1 MTAGARQAAGSAG
14 REELPSPTEV
24 DVVVVGAGTGGYA
37 TALRAAGLGLDVALV
52 ESDLVGGT
60 CLHRGCIPS
69 KALLHAAELAEGV
82 TEGRERFGID
92 ATVRSVDAAVLAAAR
107 DDIVERNYRGLL
119 DHLAHDGVHLV
130 AGRGRLAGPRTVVVS
145 PVDNYPAGG
154 PEPLREPVTLQA
166 RRGVVVATGSRPRLL
181 PGLEPDGE
189 RILTSDAATRA
200 TRLPRSVVIVGA
212 GAIGVEFASFYH
224 GVGTEVTL
232 IEALAD
238 VLAGEDPDVSRE
250 MARALRRKGIGVHT
264 NARVEDVQL
273 DPDGVTV
280 TVTTTAGSTGNAPR
294 KAGTSPAT
302 GAAGRTTM
310 EFRAEQL
317 LLAVGREPV
326 SEGLGLED
334 LGVTLERGYVVP
346 RSWDRLETAV
356 PGVHVVGD
364 LLPPPSLA
372 LAHASFAE
380 GLLVAETL
388 AGSPPAPLP
397 PAPIDY
403 AFVPRATYS
412 LPEAASVGLSEP
424 AARERGHD
432 VVVNRMPLTAIA
444 KGLIYGQGGLVKVVA
459 DADGTVLGVH
469 LVGPRV
475 TELIAEGMLISA
487 WAAYA
492 SEVAEW
498 IHPHPSLSEAIGEV
512 HLTLAGR
519 RLHQQGR

>member
-1 MTAGARQAAGSAG
+1 MTAGAGPAGG
-14 REELPSPTEV
+14 PSGGTDLASPSEF
-24 DVVVVGAGTGGYA
+24 DVVIVGAGTGGYA
-37 TALRAAGLGLDVALV
+37 TALRAAGLGLEVALV
-52 ESDLVGGT
+52 EADLVGGT

-92 ATVRSVDAAVLAAAR
+92 ARVRGVDAAMLAAAR

-119 DHLAHDGVHLV
+119 DHLAHDGVHVV
-130 AGRGRLAGPRTVVVS
+130 AGRGRLVGPRTVVVS
-145 PVDNYPAGG
+145 PVEDRAAGG
-154 PEPLREPVTLQA
+154 PEPLREPVTLRA

-181 PGLEPDGE
+181 SGLEPDGE

-224 GVGTEVTL
+224 GVGTEVT
-232 IEALAD
+232 IVEALPQ

-264 NARVEDVQL
+264 NARVENVRTSS
-273 DPDGVTV
+273 DGVVV
-280 TVTTTAGSTGNAPR
+280 TIVTAGETVAAPR
-294 KAGTSPAT
+294 G
-302 GAAGRTTM
+302 GQAAGGEATTM
-310 EFRAEQL
+310 ELRAEQL
-317 LLAVGREPV
+317 LLAIGREPV

-334 LGVTLERGYVVP
+334 LGVTIDRGYVVP

-432 VVVNRMPLTAIA
+432 VVVNRMPLTAVA